1 MWFLAFISLLFFIVL
16 MLLFVSNMPHHR
28 SLNDLRDNNR
38 DDNRNEAP
46 QCNGCAKPAQRPCN
60 TCGVPK
66 SQCNCPKRN
75 CAFC

>member
-16 MLLFVSNMPHHR
+16 MLLFVSNIPQHR
-28 SLNDLRDNNR
+28 SLNNLY
-38 DDNRNEAP
+38 DDNRDEAP
-46 QCNGCAKPAQRPCN
+46 PCNGCAKPAPRSCN
-60 TCGVPK
+60 KCGVPK

>member
-16 MLLFVSNMPHHR
+16 MLLFVSNIPQHR
-28 SLNDLRDNNR
+28 SLNDLRD
-38 DDNRNEAP
+38 EAP
-46 QCNGCAKPAQRPCN
+46 PCNGCAKPAQRPCN
-60 TCGVPK
+60 QCGVPK